1 MSVPEVT
8 PPSTSP
14 RHGGWFAVI
23 IVGSLLALL
32 GGPLVGAVAAA
43 SSVIT
48 YRADGVVTTH
58 PVRVSAPGY
67 ALTSPPALIETSL
80 DRASFPQ
87 TSITLAAGVTDGEPV
102 FIGIGPASDVAAYLA
117 DVHVAEVTG
126 LHARPLEIR
135 TRDIPGQAQPDSP
148 AAQDFWVASDSGPGV
163 REVTWTLEPGDW
175 TVVIMNED
183 ASPGLD
189 TQVLAGLSAPW
200 AAPLAIGLIATSA
213 VLLVAGLVLIVIG
226 VVGWGRGQPL
236 TTVRPVGPYPAT
248 LRGELRTTPSRGLWL
263 VKWILIIPHV
273 LVLGLLW
280 LPFVLTT
287 VIAWF
292 AILITGRYPRPLF
305 AFTVG
310 FLRWAWRVGFYAY
323 SALGT
328 DVYPPFS
335 LQRTDHPADF
345 DVAYP
350 ERLSRGLVLV
360 KSWLLALPHL
370 LVVGIL
376 TGGAAWGYGWWRD
389 DAGTAGAGISLLGL
403 LVLVAAVVL
412 LFTGRYQRPLF
423 DLIMGLNRWTFRVAA
438 YVSLMRDEYPP
449 FRLDQGADEPAAP
462 AVPASAGTES

>member
-1 MSVPEVT
+1 MSAPEIT
-8 PPSTSP
+8 SPSTSP
-14 RHGGWFAVI
+14 RGGWFAVV
-23 IVGSLLALL
+23 IVGSLLALF
-32 GGPLVGAVAAA
+32 GGPVLGAVGAA
-43 SSVIT
+43 SSVAT
-48 YRADGVVTTH
+48 SRADGVVLTH
-58 PVRVSAPGY
+58 PVHASAPGY
-67 ALTSPPALIETSL
+67 ALTSPSALIETSL
-80 DRASFPQ
+80 DPASFPQ
-87 TSITLAAGVTDGEPV
+87 TSVTLAAGETDGEPV
-102 FIGIGPASDVAAYLA
+102 FIGIGPAADVAAYLA

-126 LHARPLEIR
+126 LRARPLEIR
-135 TRDIPGQAQPDSP
+135 TRDIPGQARPDSP
-148 AAQDFWVASDSGPGV
+148 AAQDFWVASDSGSGV
-163 REVTWTLEPGDW
+163 RELSWTLEPGDW

-189 TQVLAGLSAPW
+189 TRIQVGLAAPW
-200 AAPLAIGLIATSA
+200 AAPLATALIVTAA
-213 VLLVAGLVLIVIG
+213 VVLVAGLVLMVVG
-226 VVGWGRGQPL
+226 VVGWGRRQPL

-280 LPFVLTT
+280 IPFVLTT
-287 VIAWF
+287 IVAWF

-335 LQRTDHPADF
+335 LQRTDYPADF

-376 TGGAAWGYGWWRD
+376 TGGAAWGYGSWRD
-389 DAGTAGAGISLLGL
+389 TGTAGAGVSLLGL

-449 FRLDQGADEPAAP
+449 FRLDQGADEPAA
-462 AVPASAGTES
+462 AAPASRGTES